1 MSRETV
7 GRETRTGDLT
17 VTGALSA
24 GSVSNPT
31 FTGVA
36 TFPAGTATAPSI
48 TTTGDT
54 NTGVHFPAADTVA
67 ITTGGTQRVQ
77 VNASGNITV
86 GGTTGGTAFPLTVTT
101 DTPVSLADG
110 TNAARSDGTIR
121 LSLPSG
127 GTNAQ
132 DAFGAG
138 VTFSR
143 VNGTRRGAMIAAVQ
157 TSSDADQ
164 TGLMFAVRTGA
175 ATANDLLV
183 EALRITHLGY
193 VYVGNGQ
200 TSAAPTT
207 GYVAATGGSGTDIAG
222 GTLNL
227 YGGPG
232 TGSGAGGAV
241 SISTAPAGASGT
253 TAGTLAERLRVDSN
267 GLITGTGSLGA
278 WTTYTPTLGGTG
290 WAIGNGTASGFYCQ
304 IGKVMFIRVNIV
316 FGNTSTFGAG
326 GITCSLPANANGS
339 FPAAASGVVRY
350 VDSSASAIYAGH
362 GGIASNTF
370 NFQYFNTN
378 GSGQLSTVTST
389 SAPFTWADT
398 DIIRLTMAYEIA

>member
-31 FTGVA
+31 ISGVA
-36 TFPAGTATAPSI
+36 TFAAGTVTAPAI

-54 NTGVHFPAADTVA
+54 NTGIYFPAGDNVGIATAGTARVVIGSAGQITAVLGAVGSPTYSFTGDTNTGAYSPSADNYSIATA
-67 ITTGGTQRVQ
+67 GTQRVN
-77 VNASGNITV
+77 V
-86 GGTTGGTAFPLTVTT
+86 
-101 DTPVSLADG
+101 
-110 TNAARSDGTIR
+110 
-121 LSLPSG
+121 
-127 GTNAQ
+127 
-132 DAFGAG
+132 DA
-138 VTFSR
+138 
-143 VNGTRRGAMIAAVQ
+143 
-157 TSSDADQ
+157 
-164 TGLMFAVRTGA
+164 
-175 ATANDLLV
+175 
-183 EALRITHLGY
+183 
-193 VYVGNGQ
+193 
-200 TSAAPTT
+200 
-207 GYVAATGGSGTDIAG
+207 
-222 GTLNL
+222 
-227 YGGPG
+227 
-232 TGSGAGGAV
+232 
-241 SISTAPAGASGT
+241 
-253 TAGTLAERLRVDSN
+253 N

>member
-1 MSRETV
+1 MT
-7 GRETRTGDLT
+7 
-17 VTGALSA
+17 SA
-24 GSVSNPT
+24 SG
-31 FTGVA
+31 
-36 TFPAGTATAPSI
+36 AGTDLAVGVDNGSASLLERFRVAW
-48 TTTGDT
+48 TG
-54 NTGVHFPAADTVA
+54 
-67 ITTGGTQRVQ
+67 
-77 VNASGNITV
+77 
-86 GGTTGGTAFPLTVTT
+86 
-101 DTPVSLADG
+101 
-110 TNAARSDGTIR
+110 
-121 LSLPSG
+121 
-127 GTNAQ
+127 
-132 DAFGAG
+132 
-138 VTFSR
+138 
-143 VNGTRRGAMIAAVQ
+143 
-157 TSSDADQ
+157 
-164 TGLMFAVRTGA
+164 
-175 ATANDLLV
+175 
-183 EALRITHLGY
+183 E
-193 VYVGNGQ
+193 VYVGNGRA
-200 TSAAPTT
+200 SATPTT
-207 GYVAATGGSGTDIAG
+207 GDLRATAGSGTDVAG
-222 GTLNL
+222 AELRL
-227 YGGPG
+227 SGGAG

-241 SISTAPAGASGT
+241 GIYTSAAGASGT
-253 TAGTLAERLRVDSN
+253 TTRTLTERLRVDSN